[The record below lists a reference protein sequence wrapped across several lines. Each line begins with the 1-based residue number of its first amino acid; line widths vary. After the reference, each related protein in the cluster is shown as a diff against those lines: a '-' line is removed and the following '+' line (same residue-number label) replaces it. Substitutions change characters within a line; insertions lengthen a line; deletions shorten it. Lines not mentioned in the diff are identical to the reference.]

1 MSIKN
6 AGKLKGVY
14 RGIAQEVAAW
24 REEQAR
30 TKNIPVRRIC
40 SDLALA
46 SLVHNPPKMP
56 GDILDVRDIDLSV
69 EDIKTL
75 FVAVSRGRHLSET
88 ELRLPPK
95 SNPREDAI
103 KPLLGL
109 ALAYVAAKAKELD
122 IDQSMLATRED
133 IFAFYQNDPGGLIAN
148 SWRCSLIGE
157 QLKRL
162 LRGETALAFD
172 GQNAVVLEERS
183 YIAVK

>member
-1 MSIKN
+1 MSVLAIEWN
-6 AGKLKGVY
+6 D
-14 RGIAQEVAAW
+14 
-24 REEQAR
+24 
-30 TKNIPVRRIC
+30 
-40 SDLALA
+40 SDRVCT
-46 SLVHNPPKMP
+46 S
-56 GDILDVRDIDLSV
+56 
-69 EDIKTL
+69 
-75 FVAVSRGRHLSET
+75 SRY
-88 ELRLPPK
+88 
-95 SNPREDAI
+95 DAI